1 MTWFERAE
9 AAERLGD
16 RDAAIALVSARAEC
30 HGDSDAHG
38 NHLWHMDLLACAER
52 FTELAEL
59 AHTDVHARRRLNRAL
74 RERGMD
80 TALRRRAEE
89 GDRGALYNLVH
100 LLCETDRAPE
110 AGRAVR
116 DLAPDNAYALR
127 LVADLGSPSP
137 RTP

>member
-1 MTWFERAE
+1 MKWFERAE

-16 RDAAIALVSARAEC
+16 WDAAVALVSARAEC
-30 HGDSDAHG
+30 HGDSAAHG
-38 NHLWHMDLLACAER
+38 SHLWHMDLLASAER
-52 FTELAEL
+52 FAELADL
-59 AHTDVHARRRLNRAL
+59 AHTDLHARRRLNRAL

-110 AGRAVR
+110 AGRTVR
-116 DLAPDNAYALR
+116 ELAPDNEYALR
-127 LVADLGSPSP
+127 LLTDLGSPSLRP
-137 RTP
+137 